1 MNVLWTLGKT
11 YLTVISKQQNKQQNK
26 HIIMSKKVVIVSAV
40 RTPIGSFMGSLSTVT
55 ATQLGAVAIKGALN
69 KINLDPNLVDEV
81 LMGNV
86 VQAGVG
92 QAPATQAA
100 IFAGL
105 PNTVP
110 TTTVNKVCA
119 SGMKAVMQG
128 AQAIMSGDAE
138 IVVAG
143 GMENM
148 SLIPHYVHLR
158 NGVKFGPTTM
168 VDGMQ
173 KDGLTDA
180 YDGNAMGVCAD
191 LCASE
196 YNITREEQDAFAIQS
211 YERSAK
217 AWAEGKFDNEVV
229 PVEIPQRRGEPVIF
243 SKDEEFTN
251 VKLDKIPAL
260 NAVFTKDGTVT
271 AANASTINDG
281 AAALVLMSEEKAQ
294 ALGLKPLA
302 YIKSY
307 ADAAQEP
314 KWFTTTPAKALPIAL
329 DKAGLSVADVDFF
342 EFNEAFAV
350 VGLANAKILGLDNDK
365 VNVNG
370 GAVSLGHPLGCSG
383 ARIIVT
389 LINVLE
395 QNNAKIGAAAIC
407 NGGGGASAIV
417 IERI

>member
-1 MNVLWTLGKT
+1 MN
-11 YLTVISKQQNKQQNK
+11 
-26 HIIMSKKVVIVSAV
+26 KKIVIVSAV
-40 RTPIGSFMGSLSTVT
+40 RTPIGSFMGALSTVT
-55 ATQLGAVAIKGALN
+55 ATQLGATAIKGALN

-81 LMGNV
+81 FMGNV

-92 QAPATQAA
+92 QAPARQAA
-100 IFAGL
+100 LYAGL

-110 TTTVNKVCA
+110 CTTVNKVCA
-119 SGMKAVMQG
+119 SGMKAVMLA
-128 AQAIMSGDAE
+128 AQAISCGDAE

-148 SLIPHYVHLR
+148 SLIPHYVHMR

-168 VDGMQ
+168 IDGMQ
-173 KDGLTDA
+173 KDGLQDA
-180 YDGNAMGVCAD
+180 YDNNAMGVSAD

-196 YNITREEQDAFAIQS
+196 YKISRESQDDFAIQS

-217 AWAEGKFDNEVV
+217 AWEAGKFNTEIV
-229 PVEIPQRRGEPVIF
+229 PVEVPQRRGESVVVA
-243 SKDEEFTN
+243 KDEEFTN
-251 VKLDKIPAL
+251 VKLDKIPSL
-260 NAVFTKDGTVT
+260 SPVFTKDGTVT

-281 AAALVLMSEEKAQ
+281 AAAVVLMTEEKAI

-302 YIKSY
+302 YIKSF

-314 KWFTTTPAKALPIAL
+314 KWFTTAPAKALPKAL
-329 DKAGLSVADVDFF
+329 DKAGLSIADVDFF

-350 VGLANAKILGLDNDK
+350 VGLANAKILGIDNSK
-365 VNVNG
+365 INVNG

-383 ARIIVT
+383 VRIIVT

-417 IERI
+417 IEKA

>member
-1 MNVLWTLGKT
+1 M
-11 YLTVISKQQNKQQNK
+11 
-26 HIIMSKKVVIVSAV
+26 KKVVIVSAV

-55 ATQLGAVAIKGALN
+55 ASQLGATAIKGALER
-69 KINLDPNLVDEV
+69 INLDTKLVDEV
-81 LMGNV
+81 IMGNV

-92 QAPATQAA
+92 QAPARQAA
-100 IFAGL
+100 RFAGL
-105 PNTVP
+105 PDDVCC
-110 TTTVNKVCA
+110 TTVNKVCA
-119 SGMKAVMQG
+119 SGMKAIMQG
-128 AQAIMSGDAE
+128 AQSIMLGDAE

-158 NGVKFGPTTM
+158 NGVKFGPTSLI
-168 VDGMQ
+168 DGLQ

-180 YDGNAMGVCAD
+180 YDNNAMGVCAD

-196 YNITREEQDAFAIQS
+196 YQISREQQDAFAIQS

-217 AWAEGKFDNEVV
+217 AWNDGKFNNEVV
-229 PVEIPQRRGEPVIF
+229 PVSIPQRRGEPVIF
-243 SKDEEFTN
+243 DKDEEYTN
-251 VKLDKIPAL
+251 VKLDKIPSL
-260 NAVFTKDGTVT
+260 SAVFTKDGTVT

-281 AAALVLMSEEKAQ
+281 AAALVLMSEEKAKD
-294 ALGLKPLA
+294 LGLKPLA

-307 ADAAQEP
+307 ADAEQDP
-314 KWFTTTPAKALPIAL
+314 KWFTTAPAKALPKAL
-329 DKAGLSVADVDFF
+329 DKAGIAISDVDYF
-342 EFNEAFAV
+342 EFNEAFSV
-350 VGLANAKILGLDNDK
+350 VGLANMKILGLSDDK

-383 ARIIVT
+383 ARIVVT
-389 LINVLE
+389 LLNVLE

>member
-1 MNVLWTLGKT
+1 MN
-11 YLTVISKQQNKQQNK
+11 
-26 HIIMSKKVVIVSAV
+26 KKVVIVSAV
-40 RTPIGSFMGSLSTVT
+40 RTPIGSFMGGLSTVS
-55 ATQLGAVAIKGALN
+55 APRLGAAAIKGALD
-69 KINLDPNLVDEV
+69 KIQLDVNLVDEV
-81 LMGNV
+81 FMGNV

-92 QAPATQAA
+92 QAPARQAA
-100 IFAGL
+100 IYAGL
-105 PNTVP
+105 PNSVTC
-110 TTTVNKVCA
+110 TTVNKVCA
-119 SGMKAVMQG
+119 SGMKSVMLG
-128 AQAIMSGDAE
+128 AQAIQCGDAE

-148 SLIPHYVHLR
+148 SLIPHYMHLR
-158 NGVKFGPTTM
+158 NGYKFGPATM
-168 VDGMQ
+168 IDGMQ

-180 YDGNAMGVCAD
+180 YDNNAMGVCAD
-191 LCASE
+191 LCAAE
-196 YNITREEQDAFAIQS
+196 YNFSREDQDDFAIQS

-217 AWAEGKFDNEVV
+217 AWEAGKFDNEVV
-229 PVEIPQRRGEPVIF
+229 PVAVPQRKGDPIIV

-251 VKLDKIPAL
+251 VKLDRIPSL

-281 AAALVLMSEEKAQ
+281 AAALVLMSEEKALS
-294 ALGLKPLA
+294 LGLTPLA
-302 YIKSY
+302 YIRSY

-314 KWFTTTPAKALPIAL
+314 KWFTTSPSKAIPKALE
-329 DKAGLSVADVDFF
+329 KAGLTTSDVDYF

-350 VGLANAKILGLDNDK
+350 VGLANAKILGLDNEK
-365 VNVNG
+365 INVNG

-389 LINVLE
+389 LLNVLE
-395 QNNAKIGAAAIC
+395 QNNGKIGAAAIC

>member
-1 MNVLWTLGKT
+1 MN
-11 YLTVISKQQNKQQNK
+11 
-26 HIIMSKKVVIVSAV
+26 KKVVIVAAA
-40 RTPIGSFMGSLSTVT
+40 RTPIGSFMGGLSTVS
-55 ATQLGAVAIKGALN
+55 ASRLGAIAIKGALD
-69 KINLDPNLVDEV
+69 KIQLDPNLIDEV
-81 LMGNV
+81 FMGNV

-92 QAPATQAA
+92 QAPARQAA
-100 IFAGL
+100 IYAGL
-105 PNTVP
+105 PNSVAC
-110 TTTVNKVCA
+110 TTVNKVCA
-119 SGMKAVMQG
+119 SGMKSVMLG
-128 AQAIMSGDAE
+128 AQAIMCGDAE

-148 SLIPHYVHLR
+148 SLIPHYMNLR
-158 NGVKFGPTTM
+158 NGTKFGPATM
-168 VDGMQ
+168 IDGMQ

-180 YDGNAMGVCAD
+180 YDNNAMGVCAD
-191 LCASE
+191 LCAVE
-196 YNITREEQDAFAIQS
+196 YNFTREDQDNFAIQS

-217 AWAEGKFDNEVV
+217 AWEDGKFDNEIV
-229 PVEIPQRRGEPVIF
+229 PVAVPQKKGDPIII

-251 VKLDKIPAL
+251 VKLDRIPTL
-260 NAVFTKDGTVT
+260 NAAFTKDGTVT

-281 AAALVLMSEEKAQ
+281 AAALILMSEEKAFS
-294 ALGLKPLA
+294 LGLKPLA

-314 KWFTTTPAKALPIAL
+314 KWFTTSPAKALPKAL
-329 DKAGLSVADVDFF
+329 DKAGLLISDVDFF
-342 EFNEAFAV
+342 EFNEAFSV
-350 VGLANAKILGLDNDK
+350 VGLANSKILGLDNSK

-389 LINVLE
+389 LLNVLE

-417 IERI
+417 IERA

>member
-1 MNVLWTLGKT
+1 MN
-11 YLTVISKQQNKQQNK
+11 
-26 HIIMSKKVVIVSAV
+26 KKIVIVSAV
-40 RTPIGSFMGSLSTVT
+40 RTPIGSFMGALSTVT
-55 ATQLGAVAIKGALN
+55 APQLGAVAIKGALE
-69 KINLDPNLVDEV
+69 KINLSPSLIDEV
-81 LMGNV
+81 FMGNV

-92 QAPATQAA
+92 QAPARQAA

-105 PNTVP
+105 PNSVAC
-110 TTTVNKVCA
+110 TTVNKVCA
-119 SGMKAVMQG
+119 SGMKAVMLG
-128 AQAIMSGDAE
+128 AQAIMCGDAE

-168 VDGMQ
+168 QDGMQ
-173 KDGLTDA
+173 KDGLVDA
-180 YDGNAMGVCAD
+180 YDNNAMGVCAD
-191 LCASE
+191 LCATE
-196 YNITREEQDAFAIQS
+196 YNITREMQDDFAIQS
-211 YERSAK
+211 YEKSAN
-217 AWAEGKFDNEVV
+217 ASNSGKFENEIV
-229 PVEIPQRRGEPVIF
+229 PVSVPQRRGDAIIV

-251 VKLDKIPAL
+251 VKLDKIPSL
-260 NAVFTKDGTVT
+260 SPVFTKDGTVT

-281 AAALVLMSEEKAQ
+281 AAAVILMTEEKALS
-294 ALGLKPLA
+294 LGLKPLA
-302 YIKSY
+302 YIKGY

-314 KWFTTTPAKALPIAL
+314 KWFTTAPAKALPKAL
-329 DKAGLSVADVDFF
+329 EKARLAISDVDFF

-350 VGLANAKILGLDNDK
+350 VGLANAQILGLDNNK
-365 VNVNG
+365 INVNG

-383 ARIIVT
+383 VRIIVT

>member
-1 MNVLWTLGKT
+1 
-11 YLTVISKQQNKQQNK
+11 
-26 HIIMSKKVVIVSAV
+26 
-40 RTPIGSFMGSLSTVT
+40 
-55 ATQLGAVAIKGALN
+55 
-69 KINLDPNLVDEV
+69 
-81 LMGNV
+81 
-86 VQAGVG
+86 
-92 QAPATQAA
+92 
-100 IFAGL
+100 
-105 PNTVP
+105 
-110 TTTVNKVCA
+110 
-119 SGMKAVMQG
+119 MKAIMQA
-128 AQAIMSGDAE
+128 AQAIMAGDAE

-158 NGVKFGPTTM
+158 NGVKFGPTSL

-180 YDGNAMGVCAD
+180 YDNNAMGVSAD

-196 YNITREEQDAFAIQS
+196 YKISREEQDNFAIQS

-217 AWAEGKFDNEVV
+217 AWTEGKFDNEVV
-229 PVEIPQRRGEPVIF
+229 PVEIPQRRGEPIVF
-243 SKDEEFTN
+243 AKDEEYTN
-251 VKLDKIPAL
+251 VKLDKIPTL

-281 AAALVLMSEEKAQ
+281 AAALVLMSEEKAI

-314 KWFTTTPAKALPIAL
+314 KWFTTAPAKALPKAL
-329 DKAGLSVADVDFF
+329 DKAGLSVADVDYF

-383 ARIIVT
+383 ARIVVT
-389 LINVLE
+389 LINILE

-417 IERI
+417 IQRM